1 MWLTLEGIEYGLGED
16 GIIVLTARGLKHFIA
31 LLSSLAIVLVIA
43 LAAASF
49 VPRAFGYTPYAVLS
63 GSMEPEL
70 PVGSMVFVRQ
80 VEPTDIAVGD
90 NVTFYRSDGAVV
102 THQVYEIDPVAQT
115 IGTQGI
121 ANKNADG
128 IIMHDAEYTP
138 FSRVIGIV
146 SICVPYLG
154 FVNAYCTTMPGLL
167 VVVAVLAL
175 LIAAS
180 IVLDRVVP
188 DEPAGK
194 HVRAHAKERRS

>member
-1 MWLTLEGIEYGLGED
+1 M
-16 GIIVLTARGLKHFIA
+16 A
-31 LLSSLAIVLVIA
+31 LVLVMA
-43 LAAASF
+43 LAVVSF
-49 VPRAFGYTPYAVLS
+49 VPRVFGYMSFAVLS

-80 VEPTDIAVGD
+80 IEPADIAVGD
-90 NVTFYRSDGAVV
+90 NATFYRSDGTVV
-102 THQVYEIDPVAQT
+102 THQVYEVDPVAQM

-128 IIMHDAEYTP
+128 SIMHDAEQTP
-138 FSRVIGIV
+138 FSRVIGTV
-146 SICVPYLG
+146 SFCVPYLG
-154 FVNAYCTTMPGLL
+154 FVNAYCATMPGLL

-180 IVLDRVVP
+180 IVLDRMVP

-194 HVRAHAKERRS
+194 HARMHARERRS

>member
-1 MWLTLEGIEYGLGED
+1 MA
-16 GIIVLTARGLKHFIA
+16 ARGLKRFIA
-31 LLSSLAIVLVIA
+31 LLSSLALVLVVV
-43 LAAASF
+43 LAVVSF
-49 VPRAFGYTPYAVLS
+49 VPRAFGYMPLAVLS

-90 NVTFYRSDGAVV
+90 IATFYRSDGAVV
-102 THQVYEIDPVAQT
+102 THQVYEIDPVAQV
-115 IGTQGI
+115 ICTQGI

-128 IIMHDAEYTP
+128 SIVHDAEQTP
-138 FSRVIGIV
+138 FSRVIGTV
-146 SICVPYLG
+146 SLCIPYLG

-175 LIAAS
+175 LVAAS
-180 IVLDRVVP
+180 IVLDRMNT

-194 HVRAHAKERRS
+194 HARVHAGERRS

>member
-1 MWLTLEGIEYGLGED
+1 MA
-16 GIIVLTARGLKHFIA
+16 ARELKRFIA
-31 LLSSLAIVLVIA
+31 FLSSLALVLVIA
-43 LAAASF
+43 LAVVSF
-49 VPRAFGYTPYAVLS
+49 VPRAFGCIPFAVLS

-80 VEPTDIAVGD
+80 VEPADIAVGD
-90 NVTFYRSDGAVV
+90 TATFYRSDGAVV
-102 THQVYEIDPVAQT
+102 THQVYEVDPAAQM

-128 IIMHDAEYTP
+128 SIMHDAEQTP
-138 FSRVIGIV
+138 FSRVVGVV
-146 SICVPYLG
+146 SLCVPYLG

-175 LIAAS
+175 LVAAS

-194 HVRAHAKERRS
+194 HARAHAKERRS

>member
-1 MWLTLEGIEYGLGED
+1 MWLTLEGIECSLDGD
-16 GIIVLTARGLKHFIA
+16 GIIILTWRGFKRFIA

-43 LAAASF
+43 LAAVSF
-49 VPRAFGYTPYAVLS
+49 VPRVFGYTPYAVLS

-90 NVTFYRSDGAVV
+90 SVTFYRSDGAVV

-146 SICVPYLG
+146 SFCVPYLG

-175 LIAAS
+175 LVVAS

-194 HVRAHAKERRS
+194 HARAHAKERRS